1 MVYYGI
7 HLNLNKPAFF
17 TMAESIFSKIK
28 ENLQCFNRPIYETVI
43 VTLTDM
49 IKSGELPPGTKFP
62 PDKKLAIELGINHI
76 TLAKALNELR
86 RRNILDRRR
95 ATGTSVPDNSP
106 LPEASKYRKKI
117 AVVFDFASNETFQQ
131 QLFLQLFRGLEQ
143 LNCSLCFFSADD
155 SPEKQEA
162 ILEEILNDFS
172 ISGCLVW
179 SILTPEQAAKIIRL
193 RPRYYPLIF
202 MDKHYEGFDH
212 DAVTYP
218 NFACGAAIATSL
230 NRRKITECCYLEEDG
245 QEFVPSDIDR
255 REGFLSIWKPENHFE
270 HLSLPS
276 QSSRLLEFPESAAVV
291 CSDYNTALRLQN
303 ILEKSGKSKRKNV
316 FVIESPS
323 DDHSAIAGFTA
334 YKFSPTIGEETI
346 KILSSRLNGKECC
359 TVSHSGKWS
368 VLGAKSTNKGRKKN
382 EPKRTTFVPEVRNKA
397 HGLYLD

>member
-1 MVYYGI
+1 MVYITRTIIRG
-7 HLNLNKPAFF
+7 LMMK
-17 TMAESIFSKIK
+17 ESAFSKIK
-28 ENLQCFNRPIYETVI
+28 DNLQCFNRPIYETVI
-43 VTLTDM
+43 VTLTEM

-62 PDKKLAIELGINHI
+62 PDKKLAIELGISHI

-95 ATGTSVPDNSP
+95 ASGTTVPEHQI
-106 LPEASKYRKKI
+106 LPEASKSRKKI
-117 AVVFDFASNETFQQ
+117 AVVFDFASEETFQQ
-131 QLFLQLFRGLEQ
+131 QLFLQLFHGLNK

-155 SPEKQEA
+155 DPDKQMS

-179 SILTPEQAAKIIRL
+179 SILSPEQAARIIRL
-193 RPRYYPLIF
+193 RPRCYPLIF

-230 NRRKITECCYLEEDG
+230 NRRKITSCCYLEKDG

-255 REGFLSIWKPENHFE
+255 REGFLSMWKPENKFVR
-270 HLSLPS
+270 LTLPS
-276 QSSRLLEFPESAAVV
+276 QAGTLQNLPKNTALV
-291 CSDYNTALRLQN
+291 CSDYLTALQLKN
-303 ILEKSGKSKRKNV
+303 ILENSGISNRKNV
-316 FVIESPS
+316 FVIESPT
-323 DDHSAIAGFTA
+323 DDHSLIPGFNA

-382 EPKRTTFVPEVRNKA
+382 EPKTTTFVPEVRNKA
-397 HGLYLD
+397 HGLHLD